1 MNTGEAMRRGVGF
14 TLIELLVVIA
24 IIAILAAVLFP
35 VFARARES
43 ARQTKCLSNLSQL
56 CKAAYMYADD
66 YDHLLP
72 WAYEWHIAHPYTEEA
87 LIPYVKDK
95 MVFRCPDDFGDTW
108 DGGDRTPYWDY
119 WGTSYGYPG
128 ANYWTSNW
136 NAVAGLEIGSIMN
149 GSEMPIF
156 FDHRPWHLMLQRT
169 SQWNTQ
175 GGMTMVVFVDG
186 HSQKMEYQSFLHA
199 LFD

>member
-1 MNTGEAMRRGVGF
+1 MERQGGF
-14 TLIELLVVIA
+14 TLVELLVVIA

-35 VFARARES
+35 VFARAKES

-56 CKAAYMYADD
+56 AKAIYAYAND
-66 YDHLLP
+66 YDGVLP
-72 WAYEWHIAHPYTEEA
+72 WMYEWHIAHPYTEEA
-87 LIPYVKDK
+87 LAPYVKEK
-95 MVFRCPDDFGDTW
+95 GVFRCPDDLGDTW
-108 DGGDRTPYWDY
+108 DNGDKTPYWQA

-128 ANYWTSNW
+128 ANYWTSGW
-136 NAVAGLEIGSIMN
+136 NAVAGLDIGGIMN
-149 GSEMPIF
+149 GSQMPML

-169 SQWNTQ
+169 NYWNTQ

-186 HSQKMEYQSFLHA
+186 HTEKMEYQAFLHA

>member
-1 MNTGEAMRRGVGF
+1 MRRTNGF

-72 WAYEWHIAHPYTEEA
+72 SAYEWHIGRPYTEEA
-87 LIPYVKDK
+87 LEPYVKDK
-95 MVFRCPDDFGDTW
+95 MVFRCPDDSGDTW
-108 DGGDRTPYWDY
+108 PGGNKTPYWEV

-128 ANYWTSNW
+128 VNYFNNGW
-136 NAVAGLEIGSIMN
+136 NYVAGLEIGAVEN
-149 GSEMPIF
+149 PGGMPLF
-156 FDHRPWHLMLQRT
+156 FDHRPWHLMLSRT
-169 SQWNTQ
+169 SAWNTQ

-186 HSQKMEYQSFLHA
+186 HSEKMEYQKFLHA